1 MRRQTSW
8 LVTKRVLVSSALSL
22 IFALC
27 CLPCKA
33 TQTYTGVLPAKKSIV
48 YWLTVSR
55 GGIPCPAQANFTNYV
70 SNGSGLPVGSLSIYD
85 YSFPP
90 AAFSYMYGNSVA
102 HVSYTTVIATK
113 LFYLLKN
120 DTEQDLHFTITMPTG
135 AFGGPIF

>member
-1 MRRQTSW
+1 MKRLLRQAVQLLS
-8 LVTKRVLVSSALSL
+8 VLSL
-22 IFALC
+22 GFVFVAC
-27 CLPCKA
+27 CLPCAA

-55 GGIPCPAQANFTNYV
+55 GGIPCPANAHFTNYV

-90 AAFSYMYGNSVA
+90 AAFHYLWGNSTA
-102 HVSYTTVIATK
+102 YVSYTTVIATK

-120 DTEQDLHFTITMPTG
+120 DTEQNLNFSITMPTG